1 VSRSLVCVRKRR
13 KTTISN
19 ITFRVFIFGE
29 FSKSQGRCQ
38 TNNYDI
44 FKFTIYIYGR
54 WHLIMAGR
62 VGHPSGGI
70 GGLTT
75 ELQKC
80 FVICHA
86 SGASLC
92 IPCQI
97 WGGALMPS
105 IGSGVKI
112 DFVLRAS
119 RCLTFYRAWRVSASS
134 EGRNL
139 DAISPQRCA
148 RKKWPAS
155 SVPAHGRPRASL
167 EGSPKYL
174 GEPPRSGRVRGIMP
188 TSQKTSVSRARNDR
202 LR

>member
-1 VSRSLVCVRKRR
+1 MNSQTSYEFTEFQRIHR
-13 KTTISN
+13 N
-19 ITFRVFIFGE
+19 I
-29 FSKSQGRCQ
+29 
-38 TNNYDI
+38 Y
-44 FKFTIYIYGR
+44 IYIYGR

-119 RCLTFYRAWRVSASS
+119 RRLTFYRA
-134 EGRNL
+134 
-139 DAISPQRCA
+139 
-148 RKKWPAS
+148 
-155 SVPAHGRPRASL
+155 
-167 EGSPKYL
+167 
-174 GEPPRSGRVRGIMP
+174 
-188 TSQKTSVSRARNDR
+188 
-202 LR
+202 